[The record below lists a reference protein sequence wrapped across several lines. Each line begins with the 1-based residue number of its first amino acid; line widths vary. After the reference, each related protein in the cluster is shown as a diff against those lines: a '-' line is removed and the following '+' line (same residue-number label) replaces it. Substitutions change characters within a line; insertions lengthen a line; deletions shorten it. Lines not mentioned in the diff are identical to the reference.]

1 VRDQN
6 IEREKCDNASLM
18 VKPSN
23 KEITRIRD
31 CPSAAALGR
40 QAGRQLI
47 MLVW

>member
-6 IEREKCDNASLM
+6 IEKEKCDDFSWMA
-18 VKPSN
+18 KPSN

-40 QAGRQLI
+40 QAGRHLI